1 LAITELVGK
10 QRTDETAIPEGTLNR
25 TRPPTPYS
33 VGRLSMNDRLAS
45 KVFGHQGELMLLKN
59 AYSTYDDR

>member
-1 LAITELVGK
+1 
-10 QRTDETAIPEGTLNR
+10 
-25 TRPPTPYS
+25 
-33 VGRLSMNDRLAS
+33 MNDRLAS